1 MIFKKKKITNAY
13 TVEQCNSC
21 NKEIK
26 RKFKNGDYLFF
37 EVSKCSACAGTMFI
51 EKIFGETIEL

>member
-13 TVEQCNSC
+13 TIEQCNSC

-26 RKFKNGDYLFF
+26 RKFKDGDCLFS
-37 EVSKCSACAGTMFI
+37 EISKCSVCNGTMLI

>member
-13 TVEQCNSC
+13 TVEHCNSC
-21 NKEIK
+21 KKEVK
-26 RKFKNGDYLFF
+26 RKFIDGDCLFV
-37 EVSKCSACAGTMFI
+37 EASKCSSCNGTMFV